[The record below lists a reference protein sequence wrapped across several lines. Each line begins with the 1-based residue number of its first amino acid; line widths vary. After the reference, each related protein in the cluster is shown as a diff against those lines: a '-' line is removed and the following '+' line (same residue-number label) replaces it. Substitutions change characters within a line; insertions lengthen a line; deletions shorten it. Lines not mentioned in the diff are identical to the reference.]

1 MQEGKEGLVKDV
13 VSGIQTT
20 IQKNLDSGNV
30 TCEYAKG
37 PITKAELIWAMKSVS
52 SHFGYSASYNIKVVL
67 NAMFPGKIPANFTM
81 SSSKLSYLISD
92 GTGTYFNSLMVK
104 DITKSRTPY
113 SIHFDK
119 TTNNQGHKQLDIKIR
134 YWSNNQNKIVS
145 FIISELTLW
154 IMPLDSN
161 LRINLFHHYRK
172 IISL

>member
-1 MQEGKEGLVKDV
+1 MPIKLQFK
-13 VSGIQTT
+13 
-20 IQKNLDSGNV
+20 KNLDNGNV
-30 TCEYAKG
+30 TYVSAKDA
-37 PITKAELIWAMKSVS
+37 ITKAELTWAMRSVS
-52 SHFGYSASYNIKVVL
+52 LHFSNSTSDNIKLVL